1 MPTVSKYRLI
11 AQLFISSIESGQLRL
26 GSKLP
31 SLRMT
36 MRQHQISMTTA
47 LACYRYLEQ
56 QGYATAEQKKG
67 FYIDKPNKYNETM
80 VFPHFIP
87 QVAVPR
93 ARQQSRQ
100 HTTMADTFATASLDT
115 KLIDHHFLKQS
126 LQSVI
131 KHTGFDLSYESPQGS
146 IALRQQ
152 LAQHFNQQGFS
163 SHPDD
168 LVITNGCLDAIAM
181 ALELT
186 CQSGEL
192 VAVSSPCY
200 MGLLNMLSFLGLT
213 VIEIPTTEQGIDLQS
228 LIEAIES
235 KPIKACILTAN
246 HQNPTGHNISLEQK
260 QQLALLA
267 DKYQLPII
275 EDDVF
280 RELNHRDQ
288 TPLPIKHFDHQGWVF
303 WCGSFS
309 KTLAPG
315 LRLGWCKP
323 GRFLPQYIEQRKIK
337 TLGVN
342 RLTQQAMADYLSRGH
357 YSRHLKKTN
366 KTLRQ
371 HCQAYVAY
379 LLEHLPVN
387 SEVLM
392 PDGGLVLWVRVP
404 QLNSQLL
411 TQQLAEKN
419 IFIKYGNE
427 FSTTTL
433 YSDCFRLNLGLTP
446 TEAAYQQLDTMC
458 TLIKQHPY

>member
-1 MPTVSKYRLI
+1 MSKYRLI
-11 AQLFISSIESGQLRL
+11 AKHFISSIESGQLRL
-26 GSKLP
+26 GNKLP

-56 QGYATAEQKKG
+56 QGYARAEQKKG
-67 FYIDKPNKYNETM
+67 FYIDKPNKLADNV

-87 QVAVPR
+87 QVADPR
-93 ARQQSRQ
+93 TRSQWRQ
-100 HTTMADTFATASLDT
+100 HTSMADTFATASLDT

-126 LQSVI
+126 LQNTI
-131 KHTGFDLSYESPQGS
+131 KHTGFDLTYGSPQGNP
-146 IALRQQ
+146 ALRQQ

-163 SHPDD
+163 SHPDE

-186 CQSGEL
+186 CKTGDL

-200 MGLLNMLSFLGLT
+200 MGLLDMLSFLGLA

-228 LIEAIES
+228 LTEVIES
-235 KPIKACILTAN
+235 KPIRACILTAN
-246 HQNPTGHNISLEQK
+246 HQNPTGHSISLEQK
-260 QQLALLA
+260 QQLAFLA

-280 RELNHRDQ
+280 RELNHSDE
-288 TPLPIKHFDHQGWVF
+288 TPLPIKHFDHEGWVL
-303 WCGSFS
+303 WCCSFS
-309 KTLAPG
+309 KTVAPG

-323 GRFLPQYIEQRKIK
+323 GRFLSQYIQQRKIK

-342 RLTQQAMADYLSRGH
+342 QLTQHAMADYLRRGH

-366 KTLRQ
+366 KLLRQ
-371 HCQAYVAY
+371 HCLAYVAY
-379 LLEHLPVN
+379 LQEYLPAN

-392 PDGGLVLWVRVP
+392 PEGGLVLWVRVP

-411 TQQLAEKN
+411 AQQLAEKN
-419 IFIKYGNE
+419 IFIKCGNE

-446 TEAAYQQLDTMC
+446 TEAAYQQLDTMFS
-458 TLIKQHPY
+458 LIKQQKNN